1 MNYIIAIGGLAV
13 GILAFVLMSDV
24 TGRSGGIDFQTA
36 SLEARQAWMDE
47 KAESLK
53 TAARYFL
60 PSGRGPM
67 SLSFRLKEIITR
79 PESSRIEMIIDVK
92 VPYGAEVGVVP
103 RHQFLESFCKNYV
116 RLDFYKQRIQLV
128 VSFRDKKDRSPITRI
143 TVNPHDCQWH
153 APENS

>member
-1 MNYIIAIGGLAV
+1 MTFRHVALAV

-24 TGRSGGIDFQTA
+24 PGRSGGIDFQTA

-79 PESSRIEMIIDVK
+79 PESSSIDIIIDVK

-103 RHQFLESFCKNYV
+103 KHQFLESFCKNYV
-116 RLDFYKQRIQLV
+116 KLDFYKQRIQMS
-128 VSFRDKKDRSPITRI
+128 VSFRNQKDHSPITRI
-143 TVNPHDCQWH
+143 TVYPHDCQWH